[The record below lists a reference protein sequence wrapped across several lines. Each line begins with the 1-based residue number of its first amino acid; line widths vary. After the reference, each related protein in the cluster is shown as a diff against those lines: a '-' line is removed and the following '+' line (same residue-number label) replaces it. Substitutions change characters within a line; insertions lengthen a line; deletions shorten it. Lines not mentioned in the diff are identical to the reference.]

1 MNRPFL
7 AAAAISLGLA
17 GCVSNSTQP
26 YSLTGS
32 ETGIFR
38 TANAGRPIAVSD
50 IKGMD
55 ERQLTATFGP
65 ARLDRR
71 DAASRVLRYQSDGC
85 TLFIYMSGP
94 RPQYV
99 EAYDPQLRP
108 LINVDA
114 CAGSVAAQRR
124 TV

>member
-1 MNRPFL
+1 MNRALL
-7 AAAAISLGLA
+7 AAAASLALA
-17 GCVSNSTQP
+17 GCVNDSGPQ
-26 YSLTGS
+26 YSLTGNES
-32 ETGIFR
+32 GIFR
-38 TANAGRPIAVSD
+38 TANAGRPIAVSE
-50 IKGMD
+50 IKAMD
-55 ERQLTATFGP
+55 ERQLTATFGR
-65 ARLDRR
+65 ATLDRK

-85 TLFIYMSGP
+85 TMFVYMSGT
-94 RPQYV
+94 RAQYV

>member
-1 MNRPFL
+1 MNRALL
-7 AAAAISLGLA
+7 AAATSLVLS
-17 GCVSNSTQP
+17 GCVSDQAP
-26 YSLTGS
+26 QYSLTGN
-32 ETGIFR
+32 ETGVFR
-38 TANAGRPIAVSD
+38 TANAGRPIAVST

-55 ERQLTATFGP
+55 ESQLTATFGA
-65 ARLDRR
+65 ARLDRK

-85 TLFIYMSGP
+85 SLFVYMSGP
-94 RPQYV
+94 KAQYV

-124 TV
+124 AV

>member
-1 MNRPFL
+1 MLRVFL
-7 AAAAISLGLA
+7 AGIAALPLLA
-17 GCVSNSTQP
+17 GCVTESAPQ
-26 YSLTGS
+26 YSLTGN
-32 ETGIFR
+32 EAGIFR
-38 TANAGRPIAVSD
+38 SQNAGRPIAVST

-55 ERQLTATFGP
+55 DRQLTEMFGA
-65 ARLDRR
+65 ARLDRK

-85 TLFIYMSGP
+85 TMFVYMSGN
-94 RPQYV
+94 RAQYV

-124 TV
+124 TA

>member
-1 MNRPFL
+1 MNRALL
-7 AAAAISLGLA
+7 AAAATSLVLA
-17 GCVSNSTQP
+17 GCVSDQAP
-26 YSLTGS
+26 QYSLTGN
-32 ETGIFR
+32 ETGVFR
-38 TANAGRPIAVSD
+38 TANAGRPIAVSA

-55 ERQLTATFGP
+55 ESQLTATFGA
-65 ARLDRR
+65 ARLDRK

-85 TLFIYMSGP
+85 SLFVYMSGP
-94 RPQYV
+94 KAQYV

-124 TV
+124 AV

>member
-1 MNRPFL
+1 MIRALL
-7 AAAAISLGLA
+7 AGISTSLLLA
-17 GCVSNSTQP
+17 GCVSDQAQ
-26 YSLTGS
+26 YSLTGN
-32 ETGIFR
+32 EAGVFR
-38 TANAGRPIAVSD
+38 SQNAGRPIAVSS

-55 ERQLTATFGP
+55 ERQLLATFGV

-85 TLFIYMSGP
+85 TLFVYMSAN
-94 RPQYV
+94 RAQYV

-124 TV
+124 VA